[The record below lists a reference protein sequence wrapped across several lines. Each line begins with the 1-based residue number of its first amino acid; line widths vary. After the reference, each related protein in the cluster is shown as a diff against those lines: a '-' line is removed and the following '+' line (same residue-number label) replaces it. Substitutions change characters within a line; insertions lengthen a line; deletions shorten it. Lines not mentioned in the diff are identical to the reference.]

1 LVNLLSAKPKM
12 ELLKLRDA
20 TEDDFGHSNKPPD
33 PETMTIG
40 AEKGDTG
47 KIFGMRNVTREP

>member
-1 LVNLLSAKPKM
+1 M